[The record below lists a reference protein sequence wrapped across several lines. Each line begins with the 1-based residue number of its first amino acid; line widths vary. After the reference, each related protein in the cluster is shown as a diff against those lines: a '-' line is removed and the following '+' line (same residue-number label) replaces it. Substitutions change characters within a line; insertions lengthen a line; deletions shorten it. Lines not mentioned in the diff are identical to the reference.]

1 MEKDGD
7 YLSKASEFLYL
18 YLLYVQKPLL
28 TSLRDEKDKKGMQ
41 GRVKLPCM
49 GYMQL
54 LTSRCV
60 VCRFMVIPMVT
71 VSYCLFRE
79 ILGLCV
85 NVSMPLWLFSI
96 ISPSAWC
103 LSIVTDGHASSDWS
117 LGPML
122 VCVCLGVICIVIGSS
137 LMFLVFFVYVFDKEK
152 FVHICF
158 ITTYQ
163 RLIKDFSHC
172 AHNEPSSTSPRRMS
186 DENGKNWNRLPS
198 TS

>member
-1 MEKDGD
+1 MGIIF
-7 YLSKASEFLYL
+7 ASGFLYL

-28 TSLRDEKDKKGMQ
+28 TSLGDEKDKKGMQ

-85 NVSMPLWLFSI
+85 NVSMPL
-96 ISPSAWC
+96 
-103 LSIVTDGHASSDWS
+103 
-117 LGPML
+117 
-122 VCVCLGVICIVIGSS
+122 
-137 LMFLVFFVYVFDKEK
+137 
-152 FVHICF
+152 
-158 ITTYQ
+158 
-163 RLIKDFSHC
+163 
-172 AHNEPSSTSPRRMS
+172 
-186 DENGKNWNRLPS
+186 
-198 TS
+198 